1 MLIRGKKGFGKGLGI
16 CALPNGLE
24 IMYEVRGNCIDTT
37 HLSFRNI
44 QIQKNETRN
53 RDDEVVTGG
62 EKQCVVMPE
71 KAR

>member
-1 MLIRGKKGFGKGLGI
+1 
-16 CALPNGLE
+16 
-24 IMYEVRGNCIDTT
+24 MYEVRGNCIDTT